1 MKKKL
6 ITYAVAAAIFAP
18 LTAQA
23 GTTLYGRL
31 DISANAWDTQTS
43 SAANGSFPGANFN
56 LRGLNMMRGNNV
68 DMLSNDSV
76 VGLKGSE
83 ALGNGLQA
91 IYKVEWGIDPT
102 CTFGASNNGSCQN
115 TPGSNNG
122 SVNGSVY
129 GREQWLGLQSA
140 SFGSVTFGT
149 VLTPYAYTGSLV
161 DPMYNTALQ
170 ARNFGMESALQNDM
184 SGEDGQAFANKS
196 LRFTSAKIMGFQV
209 LGHYTLHTNQ
219 AAGISGHDTWS
230 AGLLYDQGPVLA
242 YGNYMTNGAGGKD
255 RAYKFGAKID
265 LSSFVSGMAVYG
277 QWERDGG
284 LISRSFGVSASG
296 ALVAPASAL
305 AQNNLNVNGGDTWF
319 TGASYGLGNA
329 TLVAE
334 YGQGNDSRNAGGVD
348 VGNNTKTYL
357 VGAKYAFG
365 QRTFAYGGWARVA
378 SNNEALSGIKH
389 IDTITVGMQHS
400 F

>member
-43 SAANGSFPGANFN
+43 SAANGSFPGTNFN
-56 LRGLNMMRGNNV
+56 LRGLNMMRGHNI

-102 CTFGASNNGSCQN
+102 CTIGSSQSCAN
-115 TPGSNNG
+115 TPGQN
-122 SVNGSVY
+122 NGSVY

-140 SFGSVTFGT
+140 SLGSVTFGT

-209 LGHYTLHTNQ
+209 LGHYTFHTNQ
-219 AAGISGHDTWS
+219 AAGISGHNTWS

-242 YGNYMTNGAGGKD
+242 YGNYMTNEAGGND
-255 RAYKFGAKID
+255 SAYKFGAKID

-284 LISRSFGVSASG
+284 LISRSFG
-296 ALVAPASAL
+296 ASAGLNATTATAASDL
-305 AQNNLNVNGGDTWF
+305 AQNNLNENGGDTWF

-334 YGQGNDSRNAGGVD
+334 YGQGNDSRTVNGD
-348 VGNNTKTYL
+348 VGNSTKTYL
-357 VGAKYAFG
+357 IGAKYAFG

-378 SNNEALSGIKH
+378 SNNEALTGIKH